1 MERFCRRVLRV
12 YANERFRN
20 PIQMASY
27 LHKNLLK
34 RVVEHIESGEVYSD
48 VTSSIIDLYD
58 QLFVGCT
65 LDSLEELCNM
75 KFFCAEMLPYLNEN
89 DLKNYPMIK
98 RTEKKIRKL
107 ILDLDMSSDVSNV
120 EKV

>member
-1 MERFCRRVLRV
+1 
-12 YANERFRN
+12 
-20 PIQMASY
+20 MASY